1 MALSDLHS
9 ARLENIIR
17 DALRHYRSYHTC
29 YCPECQSAHETDDE
43 EDGGEV
49 EKYYEFNIRD
59 AAKNILIAL
68 NKLEY
73 QLEKA
78 S

>member
-29 YCPECQSAHETDDE
+29 YCPECSAERDEDDDE
-43 EDGGEV
+43 EGCNR
-49 EKYYEFNIRD
+49 YYEFDSNA
-59 AAKNILIAL
+59 AAKEIILAL
-68 NKLEY
+68 KKLED
-73 QLEKA
+73 QFA
-78 S
+78 NVA